1 MAFIDKCKIVLI
13 AGNGGDGIVSWRR
26 ETHVPEGGP
35 AGGNGGNGG
44 SIWFVGNHNE
54 TSLEF

>member
-35 AGGNGGNGG
+35 AGGNGGM
-44 SIWFVGNHNE
+44 VGQSDLLVITMKLH
-54 TSLEF
+54 